1 MNRLG
6 LIVLAAAGL
15 ALVCVSTSAHASGP
29 VNKDAGFT
37 AIFTR
42 YYGSIQKERWQ
53 EALEL
58 LHERLKVATEVHT
71 PEDLARRNRR
81 TQLEL
86 IQAFQKFDHLEV
98 AKVEVDLTS
107 ITGQIAAEGD
117 GNVLGQVTYDLVVF
131 PIGPGSPLMYRVVMD
146 AGLSGGLIIR
156 ITQRS
161 ITRIDPGGIRDAV

>member
-1 MNRLG
+1 MSLTVRAFL
-6 LIVLAAAGL
+6 VAAGL
-15 ALVCVSTSAHASGP
+15 ACVVCSSSVGASDPVS
-29 VNKDAGFT
+29 KDAGFT

-58 LHERLKVATEVHT
+58 LHERLKTATEVHT
-71 PEDLARRNRR
+71 PEDLARRNRQ

-98 AKVEVDLTS
+98 AKIEVDLTS
-107 ITGQIAAEGD
+107 ISGRIEAEGD
-117 GNVLGQVTYDLVVF
+117 GNSLGQITYDLVVF
-131 PIGPGSPLMYRVVMD
+131 PKGLGYPLMYRVIMD
-146 AGLSGGLIIR
+146 AGLSEGLIIQ

-161 ITRIDPGGIRDAV
+161 IARIDPGGIRDAV